1 MSTGQDNERST
12 PSLRVLIV
20 DDHDVYRR
28 GLARL
33 LAHEGLHIAGEARDG
48 SAAVRLSAEL
58 QPEVILMDLNM
69 PGMSGIDAT
78 RAILAQRAEARVVML
93 TLFEEEDWVI
103 EALLA
108 GAAGYVL
115 KSDSLE
121 SLVATVNGAAQGDAI
136 IPPRVGERVLRV
148 LRERS
153 RSHPSGPQV
162 ELSERELEVL
172 RLMAEGLDNA
182 GIAKRL
188 YISPNTVK
196 NHAANIY
203 EKLGVENR
211 LQAAMQALRK
221 GLLH

>member
-1 MSTGQDNERST
+1 M
-12 PSLRVLIV
+12 
-20 DDHDVYRR
+20 
-28 GLARL
+28 
-33 LAHEGLHIAGEARDG
+33 
-48 SAAVRLSAEL
+48 
-58 QPEVILMDLNM
+58 
-69 PGMSGIDAT
+69 
-78 RAILAQRAEARVVML
+78 
-93 TLFEEEDWVI
+93 
-103 EALLA
+103 
-108 GAAGYVL
+108 
-115 KSDSLE
+115 
-121 SLVATVNGAAQGDAI
+121 
-136 IPPRVGERVLRV
+136 LRV